1 MALAPDVIL
10 ATGNATVGPLHQATH
25 TVPIVFMLGSLV
37 RVRLHRRLNKIK
49 CGSGFRRASEAGI
62 VLALLQHQL
71 KAPTQ
76 RDDKPVD
83 MCCGGDRKAI
93 VVVLTAGEPLGIKS

>member
-1 MALAPDVIL
+1 MQTI
-10 ATGNATVGPLHQATH
+10 GRWQ
-25 TVPIVFMLGSLV
+25 
-37 RVRLHRRLNKIK
+37 
-49 CGSGFRRASEAGI
+49 
-62 VLALLQHQL
+62 LLQHQL

-93 VVVLTAGEPLGIKS
+93 VVVLTAGGPLGIKSIARGGSSLLSHYFSDA

>member
-49 CGSGFRRASEAGI
+49 CGSGFRRASEAG
-62 VLALLQHQL
+62 VGLAGAFCLG
-71 KAPTQ
+71 
-76 RDDKPVD
+76 DDRFGSVCSSSSLILFSSTLVAD
-83 MCCGGDRKAI
+83 A
-93 VVVLTAGEPLGIKS
+93 TTEPAD

>member
-1 MALAPDVIL
+1 MQMPSSFVERAKP
-10 ATGNATVGPLHQATH
+10 
-25 TVPIVFMLGSLV
+25 GS
-37 RVRLHRRLNKIK
+37 
-49 CGSGFRRASEAGI
+49 SWQ
-62 VLALLQHQL
+62 LLQHQL

-93 VVVLTAGEPLGIKS
+93 VVVLTAGGLLGIKS